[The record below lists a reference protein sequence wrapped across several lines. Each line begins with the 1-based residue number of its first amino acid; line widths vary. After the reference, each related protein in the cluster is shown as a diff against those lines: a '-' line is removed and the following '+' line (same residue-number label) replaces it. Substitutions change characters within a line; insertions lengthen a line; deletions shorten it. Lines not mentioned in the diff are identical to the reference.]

1 MNALKKGVDSPGPR
15 KKRLKGGEPGR
26 QYAALPFRY
35 LHNLEILLISS
46 RETHRWVIPK
56 GWPMRGRKPHAA
68 AAREALEEAGLVGRI
83 AKTPIGSYQY
93 VKRLK
98 NGAPLLCTVEV
109 FPMMVSRQ
117 RNRWAEQDQRS
128 FHWFPAEEAAMAV
141 EEPELQA
148 LIDAFAW
155 GGAALSGLDEDESEA
170 TPTE

>member
-1 MNALKKGVDSPGPR
+1 MKAPG
-15 KKRLKGGEPGR
+15 KKRQLKGGQPGR

-35 LHNLEILLISS
+35 EHFLEILLISS

-56 GWPMRGRKPHAA
+56 GWPMKGRKPHAT
-68 AAREALEEAGLVGRI
+68 AAREALEEAGVVGRI
-83 AKTPIGSYQY
+83 AKKSIGSYQY

-117 RNRWAEQDQRS
+117 RDRWREQDERTVR
-128 FHWFPAEEAAMAV
+128 WFPAEEAAMAV
-141 EEPELQA
+141 EEPELQT

-155 GGAALSGLDEDESEA
+155 AGAAGGLDHEETEA

>member
-1 MNALKKGVDSPGPR
+1 MKTPGKKR
-15 KKRLKGGEPGR
+15 RLKGGQPRR

-35 LHNLEILLISS
+35 LDALEVLLISS

-56 GWPMRGRKPHAA
+56 GWPMKGRKPHAA
-68 AAREALEEAGLVGRI
+68 AAREALEEAGVAGRI
-83 AKTPIGSYQY
+83 AKKPVGSYQY

-98 NGAPLLCTVEV
+98 NGAPLICTVEV

-117 RNRWAEQDQRS
+117 RNRWAEQDQRTVR
-128 FHWFPAEEAAMAV
+128 WFPAEEAAMAV

-155 GGAALSGLDEDESEA
+155 GGRAAHRLDEQESEP
-170 TPTE
+170 TPTG